1 MCAPFF
7 ASRKASGNHGEA
19 AAASTA
25 ATVSVSTRSP
35 GPDQRLPVPLTVA
48 TRMKYQ
54 QPVFRKPFG
63 WPGSGLLIGTAVGRC
78 QDGPIDELCGA
89 VIPEPILSRLVALD
103 QCMPRL
109 LGMCCR
115 MHVERIVAA
124 SDVATG
130 CTPAKMQPPGASFVA
145 FDTT

>member
-1 MCAPFF
+1 M
-7 ASRKASGNHGEA
+7 K
-19 AAASTA
+19 
-25 ATVSVSTRSP
+25 
-35 GPDQRLPVPLTVA
+35 RLRPRPPQPLVFQPAVPVQISDYQSLTVA
-48 TRMKYQ
+48 ARMKYQ